1 MESRD
6 KMDAGVKNG
15 GKPLKS
21 ILKKTRFTPP
31 TSSSK
36 SPVSMPK
43 GVKENAGGGVK
54 RDASRIN
61 NASRNMGAH
70 GSPSMG
76 RKQVSIAPDA
86 CVHVF
91 SVQNE
96 VSGQNVFNDY
106 TTGMQTSGVKYV
118 AGTCINGAEGVVS
131 SENDHFKGCN
141 ELRSGITS
149 VNNGV
154 TYVASAGN
162 RDIRAEL
169 GANACIKVAD
179 VDSSMGSIGAVIA
192 AKVSQPGARYASVNL
207 NIDNDCSND
216 AATWDS
222 TPTAIA
228 SGLHMDNTCSNEGA
242 TTPNDDATCPENIPH
257 LKPVSFASI
266 LSSKQVHKKVN
277 FRPFVNEE
285 RV

>member
-61 NASRNMGAH
+61 NASRNMGAR

-86 CVHVF
+86 FVHVF

-106 TTGMQTSGVKYV
+106 TTGMQT
-118 AGTCINGAEGVVS
+118 TCINGAEGVVS

-141 ELRSGITS
+141 ELRSSITS
-149 VNNGV
+149 INSGV
-154 TYVASAGN
+154 TYVAAAGN

-169 GANACIKVAD
+169 GADACIKVAD

-216 AATWDS
+216 
-222 TPTAIA
+222 
-228 SGLHMDNTCSNEGA
+228 
-242 TTPNDDATCPENIPH
+242 DAT
-257 LKPVSFASI
+257 
-266 LSSKQVHKKVN
+266 
-277 FRPFVNEE
+277 
-285 RV
+285 